1 MAGEPALGRGTVG
14 MGVETQRVTTFRP
27 LDEFDLHKLLSWR
40 LPPHDVEADDGARLL
55 EGLHRG

>member
-1 MAGEPALGRGTVG
+1 

-40 LPPHDVEADDGARLL
+40 LPPHDVEADNGARLL